1 MGNFASKGWN
11 VAAICLVL
19 FSTAGIQAQVESA
32 NTLRIS
38 EAGKV
43 ATLDAAALKSKTR
56 KTVTVTNGHSNQSE
70 EYSGVLLVD
79 LLPNTPT
86 GKALH
91 GKALASYVVAEG
103 SDHYRAILS
112 LAEIDPTFHP
122 GDVLV
127 ADTLNGKP
135 IDAKDGPFKLIVT
148 EDKHPARWV
157 RNLISITVVPLQ

>member
-1 MGNFASKGWN
+1 MRNFVLQGLN
-11 VAAICLVL
+11 IAAICLVL
-19 FSTAGIQAQVESA
+19 GGAAGVQAQVA
-32 NTLRIS
+32 TAMNLTVS
-38 EAGKV
+38 EGTKV
-43 ATLDAAALKSKTR
+43 ATLDAAALKARTR
-56 KTVTVTNGHSNQSE
+56 KTVTVTNGHTNASE

-91 GKALASYVVAEG
+91 GKALATYVVAEAT
-103 SDHYRAILS
+103 DHYRAVLS
-112 LAEIDPTFHP
+112 LAEIDPSFHP

-135 IDAKDGPFKLIVT
+135 LDARDGPYKLIVT

-157 RNLISITVVPLQ
+157 RNLVSITVVPLQ

>member
-1 MGNFASKGWN
+1 MNRP
-11 VAAICLVL
+11 
-19 FSTAGIQAQVESA
+19 

-43 ATLDAAALKSKTR
+43 ATLDAAVLKSKTR

-103 SDHYRAILS
+103 SDQYHAVLS

-135 IDAKDGPFKLIVT
+135 IDTKDGPFKLIVT

-157 RNLISITVVPLQ
+157 RNLISVSVVPLQ